1 MAAGVG
7 GHRRGVERFERRYG
21 IEFEGIRDGAPKSER
36 ERLIQFKT
44 NIDIALSVMEEKAG
58 LGEWISDRLV
68 SIGDGLDRDL
78 PLSMEIAQDPFLDE
92 RLTPAGLPVESPTVE
107 VADPHSGTTATSTI
121 DLFMPAGQKKGARR
135 AISEVGRWL
144 NYVTG
149 NRFLTMAA
157 DLSGSINVDDV
168 EHDVIITDDGSGGLY
183 GYRMSK
189 AAANMAALNL
199 SHERKASGIA
209 VMALHP
215 GSVRTQMTAG
225 LSDQATVGTLVEP
238 KQAAAGLIA
247 RLDELNLGNT
257 GTFRHANGASLP
269 W

>member
-1 MAAGVG
+1 MGIWLVTGADRGIGEALCALLAERGDTPIAVCQG
-7 GHRRGVERFERRYG
+7 DSPSLRELGVEVFTRIDVTAPAAVASLAQRLQGRRL
-21 IEFEGIRDGAPKSER
+21 DV
-36 ERLIQFKT
+36 LVH
-44 NIDIALSVMEEKAG
+44 NAG
-58 LGEWISDRLV
+58 LVVEAPFG
-68 SIGDGLDRDL
+68 GLDFDAMQNEYAVNALAPLRLTQALL
-78 PLSMEIAQDPFLDE
+78 PLLQ
-92 RLTPAGLPVESPTVE
+92 AGGRIGLV
-107 VADPHSGTTATSTI
+107 TSRVGS
-121 DLFMPAGQKKGARR
+121 L
-135 AISEVGRWL
+135 SE
-144 NYVTG
+144 N
-149 NRFLTMAA
+149 
-157 DLSGSINVDDV
+157 
-168 EHDVIITDDGSGGLY
+168 GSGGLY

-199 SHERKASGIA
+199 SHELKASGIA